1 LTSVDKGNQS
11 KTIVEVDDDSVQSG
25 NEEEEKEEGKDEEK
39 KKKRNFLERS
49 ILEQT
54 KDMCYSS

>member
-1 LTSVDKGNQS
+1 VDKGNQS